1 MFKEKVCYNRFV
13 IKKEE
18 KIKMSNF
25 WKKKKI
31 DTIKVANELGVEEK
45 KVKELKEGKRDI
57 GGKTMEKVLKIVQ
70 QDNKME
76 DINILEWYNKSNI
89 KELRLKFGY
98 KTQRQLAD
106 ACNIERSS
114 MCLLERQD
122 KPKTRLTKNI
132 KRLYYFF
139 SNDLNK
145 LLESEN
151 EEKKTQN
158 DNIIETEE
166 DIITEQEDKNEI
178 KQEEMCNTEQEMEII
193 KLREENARLKKQIIL
208 YEKLIM
214 RL

>member
-1 MFKEKVCYNRFV
+1 
-13 IKKEE
+13 
-18 KIKMSNF
+18 MSNF

-98 KTQRQLAD
+98 KTQKQLAK
-106 ACNIERSS
+106 ACNIEPSS

-145 LLESEN
+145 LLEN
-151 EEKKTQN
+151 EEEEENTQN
-158 DNIIETEE
+158 DNITETEE
-166 DIITEQEDKNEI
+166 NIITEQTDKNDTEQT
-178 KQEEMCNTEQEMEII
+178 KENNTEQEMEII
-193 KLREENARLKKQIIL
+193 KLREENARLKKQITL

>member
-1 MFKEKVCYNRFV
+1 
-13 IKKEE
+13 
-18 KIKMSNF
+18 MSNF

-31 DTIKVANELGVEEK
+31 DTVKVANELGVEEK

-57 GGKTMEKVLKIVQ
+57 GGKTMEKVLEIVQ
-70 QDNKME
+70 QDDKME
-76 DINILEWYNKSNI
+76 NINILEWYNKSNI

-98 KTQRQLAD
+98 KTQKQLAK
-106 ACNIERSS
+106 ACNIEPSS

-145 LLESEN
+145 LLEN
-151 EEKKTQN
+151 EEKEENTQN
-158 DNIIETEE
+158 DNITETEE
-166 DIITEQEDKNEI
+166 NIITEQIDKTKEN
-178 KQEEMCNTEQEMEII
+178 NTEQEMEII
-193 KLREENARLKKQIIL
+193 KLREENARLKKQITL

>member
-1 MFKEKVCYNRFV
+1 
-13 IKKEE
+13 
-18 KIKMSNF
+18 MSNF
-25 WKKKKI
+25 WKKKRI
-31 DTIKVANELGVEEK
+31 DTVKVANELRVEEK

-70 QDNKME
+70 EDDKME
-76 DINILEWYNKSNI
+76 NINILEWYNKSNI

-98 KTQRQLAD
+98 KTQKQLAN
-106 ACNIERSS
+106 ACNIEPSS

-122 KPKTRLTKNI
+122 RPKTRLTKNI

-151 EEKKTQN
+151 EEEKTQN

-166 DIITEQEDKNEI
+166 DIITEQADKNEI
-178 KQEEMCNTEQEMEII
+178 KQAKENNTEQKMEII
-193 KLREENARLKKQIIL
+193 KLREENARLKKQITL